1 MKSRHNRSD
10 ARSLR
15 QRAGRASR
23 YEAHFEPLEE
33 RKLLFSLSITP
44 DMDADG
50 DGLGTASATFGYTI
64 PYADSDVEVADGD
77 PEAIDEDFN
86 DEGVGP
92 VASGS
97 VFLESNIRVLHG
109 FGFTNNFRVAQP
121 DPDDD
126 NIRYLDINASDGSFW
141 TFEPW
146 VVDDETGQ
154 LISRISAIQASF
166 TVGGGDDNQGLLPND
181 FLVDILF
188 FDEVTATYTGDQL
201 IAQNT
206 SGNAG
211 ERANGVGTFVFDADD
226 TAQAAMTGIRVRS
239 TIGENVI
246 FDDLQFLTAPGLFAD
261 IVQGRIFGAEF
272 TFTAPIGATVNIL
285 DLYGR
290 EMVQTIALG
299 KPDQINLTLVD
310 GDDDGVP
317 NFNDGI
323 GRVTFSGVDSRATFT
338 MFGGTIEYDNT
349 LGFQYTR
356 VDNFLGLYDD
366 FEAAGFG
373 YHTEYDD
380 DGTPT
385 NFGLPAGPGSVIF
398 GSPFVRDNSDSG
410 SYNPAGSAGGND
422 DFNDP
427 DQGVFV
433 STGESMG
440 TVYIH
445 GAVHGSSR
453 FTGALG
459 DIYFGNLMGSLTVD
473 GDLGSVIVGGDAGF
487 WVSDDGANQNVLND
501 SVSEITVGRSL
512 REYSVGGRSAVNITV
527 RGDLN
532 SPALRPPG
540 EIYRH
545 IEHEKIYAYN
555 DGDVEDDEVF
565 IIGDILF
572 PASDFFGSRG
582 NLFAFTGGRAP
593 IYVDS
598 TYRND
603 TILGSEFVG
612 NASSGIEIA
621 GNLGYGD
628 PINGEDGNDVYAFVS
643 DGSQPIDIQVNT
655 LGALGYVRVVDQ
667 NGVPI
672 AATVFEDSAFGFGLA
687 STSQNLRF
695 TPPRA
700 GTFYL
705 EISDIGVNLVN
716 GDNTDGWEYLITI
729 TGLTP
734 VTFGSYR
741 TGGSTG
747 IATTTGPIV
756 PSLQTITG
764 DFGIIRTGVGYV
776 DSSGTDASYVEITNR
791 PDDEDT
797 PFDVIGASF
806 ATSGNLYS
814 FVAGSDVTF
823 MDLFV
828 NGDLGEFYSGMSPFV
843 GLTGDGLEGDVVG
856 TFLTVSGRIG
866 LIDIKGGVGL
876 DNDVDDP
883 PVFIV
888 GVGLDIRTG
897 LDGGDGSIGSIR
909 IGGDVN
915 GGTLTLNTSSG
926 SVVGSLLVSQ
936 DRGEAGEGIY
946 NDFFLGSDFN
956 LGTDSDIRFVD
967 FPRIDNLNNADQ
979 SFALVVGQSV
989 EFVDDSGGIFQIEV
1003 QGPINGGVAGQIR
1016 VLPLDNGQ
1024 GVAVARIDGVDL
1036 TGGRSLRITST
1047 GLSGNN
1053 SGEAPISIGRIAI
1066 AAADAQSS
1074 VVIAGTVEID
1084 VWQITSAA
1092 ALNSISNRTPGGDI
1106 VAIDVAGLL
1115 ELEISDGNLGRT
1127 QAASYGTQDFGVFLG
1142 IAASEQTAVGGP
1154 LGVSDAALAD
1164 GDGDISDGFRPVG
1177 AIDAI
1182 YLEDIGAPLDP
1193 YLNGVVV
1200 RGGNLNNVLV
1210 SGAIGDVILQGGG
1223 TLANVVA
1230 DNDFIAGVGQ
1240 LDGIFG
1246 SIYAGTIDTVDVGQG
1261 LLNSAIAPFAGSGIF
1276 ASDEIRNVEVDAL
1289 LHEGAFLAGVVI
1301 ASDIVPGSGP
1311 LGDPDIGGIE
1321 TINIDSGTVR
1331 DAYIGAMSIDAFL
1344 TSYVGLG
1351 EIYTGNIGRIGGT
1364 DLTIFRSR
1372 IEALNLNNL
1381 SLGDGV
1387 YDATVTNVGNNLGN
1401 VDVRVARNSTIGG
1414 GEFEFGFNRITVAG
1428 NIGTFEG
1435 GEVSDLRV
1443 EAVGRVTGSVESDS
1457 WRRVEFVVNG
1467 TVPTLTIADTMV
1479 GTEIS
1484 VGRLG
1489 TLTADAIRTSQISVS
1504 GELTSVSSTTEIYNT
1519 TIEVTGAQGRIGSVT
1534 AASRFV
1540 GSVSA
1545 TGPIGSITATSGDLD
1560 VSVTTTTDR
1569 GTVGSISAS
1578 GDLILES
1585 SISAGL
1591 GSVSAGGNIGNPGDA
1606 GLIFVKGDL
1615 ASITAGGHLYTDVRV
1630 GQTLTSATIGRAVN
1644 RPGQPM
1650 ARSGSFFVAEAIESI
1665 AITGDFGGSI
1675 VSFTSGIQ
1683 SVTITNGSLLSTGGL
1698 SAYNGNIESLAITGG
1713 NLYGDL
1719 YTDRSIVSV
1728 VIEPSADGVFGDVGV
1743 NPSFSAG
1750 VGYDAFRGQLPPGV
1764 AQTSGKDG
1772 PNIVAEV
1779 DIESFVVSGG
1789 NIYEATL
1796 FAGQTVRSIDVTG
1809 RIIAG
1814 FTPGN
1819 TGRPIIAA
1827 GEEITSI
1834 AVTSNVNRAV
1844 ILAGVRSLGD
1854 DLDAGG
1860 FGSDTDTNQSGR
1872 IVGMTVGGN
1881 LTNTQ
1886 IAAGTNPG
1894 SDREYNTGDDLLEI
1908 GISSVGAISVA
1919 GTTDGSSVY
1928 SDRLLAGSK
1937 AGGKL
1942 AWGGPFRPVNN
1953 GDIATSTAG
1962 TQLTKGANFNFS
1974 TSSGE
1979 GFIRFTG
1986 PGNAFFDAA
1995 TNRVIL
2001 NGTTGASNLLVHA
2014 NGDNTL
2020 TDFDVVSTEGA
2031 SAGLIRVE
2039 ASLLGDSDIVVDEN
2053 ITSLELGQILGTGT
2067 IQAGASL
2074 TSFTSGSFRGGE
2086 LIARD
2091 GGAVVVNG
2099 EYGDSD
2105 RDIRG
2110 EVIMSFVTLESA
2122 RFTGAM
2128 RGDLSV
2134 RESVTSVAAPAG
2146 ISGGLVHAG
2155 ERIGSITAD
2164 EISRTRISAGRSLG
2178 TLSVTND
2185 LFDSA
2190 VLVGGDLGDDAEIG
2204 GTAFDAD
2211 SVAAGTIG
2219 TITIGGDFV
2228 VSDIVAGYLRGPDGF
2243 FGTGDDLLASG
2254 RSSIGSVTIGGDAVG
2269 SNTFSESYRIAS
2281 TGSLGTITAGGQP
2294 LTSDGNLV
2302 VETNAIDPLPIQI
2315 SSVDVRRQSGIFV
2328 AELQFNQPIDFSSLD
2343 RALSVS
2349 EVRGVGEIEIRLI
2362 QGEDFTLE
2370 YNSDTHVVTVFFS
2383 DDLVTR
2389 DLPILGDQ
2397 PGPGVYRFEIES
2409 AFIRATAVRA
2419 GLDGNN
2425 DGRVDAA
2432 DDFASQNIIGDAGDK
2447 LSPESF
2453 TIAGRNG
2460 RPDSQVDLYGPVN
2473 LNIVLD
2479 DANQPDGL
2487 PDANETFTIRGA
2499 IGDNPDHDVD
2509 YYSFSSDADLY
2520 SITLQAGQ
2528 ILKLGAMQGPAQQTG
2543 RFVIQPNGQLL
2554 SGSTAFGLTL
2564 PAEPF
2569 TSENREFTSPED
2581 FLIRQTGTYL
2591 IVIANSTQ
2599 GLAPGVLPDLPP
2611 VNGGVGEYNF
2621 TISVFDD
2628 GDSGFNADTN
2638 AGDGQDLVNAPAPSA
2653 FAGNDGKLGTA
2664 DDRVRI
2670 VTGAYTFTYSTGPD
2684 GVAGT
2689 SDDFVSGSNGSN
2701 VSSLT
2706 DALGTR
2712 MVSVESAIGTPG
2724 FAGVPEN
2731 FFPDVDIFHL
2741 NNGNPINAGTVIK
2754 ATLSLSELGSDLG
2767 SFVGTL
2773 DDPFLID
2780 NFVQFSIFDT
2790 TNSSGSDDALLLYA
2804 PSDVSPTG
2812 GETGILAESNNVAY
2826 GFDENGDFY
2835 IEFVAPGRF
2844 DVEGAAA
2851 KYAIYVQGVLNTDY
2865 RLEVVTSGT
2874 RELTQRRQNFFL
2886 ETRGGNVDWLEVNN
2900 QVSDVK
2906 AFDAGSLG
2914 FTGRAENGQR
2924 IDQYIL
2930 DSVTAIVQDTFDG
2943 VVSGPGGDGVFGTSD
2958 DERGLDINVSTNPA
2972 DFDFQDYSTIFLS
2985 SMFDPREPLFS
2996 VDIAEVASAAVFGEL
3011 FSQLYGVSQHADP
3024 GNADRTDDAIVF
3036 IPNLSILDYSPS
3048 TADLESFI
3056 QSLAAVT
3063 ARRAGE
3069 LMGLRLTEA
3078 YDPTQ
3083 DVYDVQAV
3091 NSVEDVP
3098 GDSGE
3103 YEFLSNARRLSPSGD
3118 AIADSDFFL
3127 GYQDASALLR
3137 LYTRNG

>member
-121 DPDDD
+121 DPNDD
-126 NIRYLDINASDGSFW
+126 NVRYLDINASNGSFW

-166 TVGGGDDNQGLLPND
+166 TVGGGDDNQGLLPNS

-188 FDEVTATYTGDQL
+188 FDQVTATYTGDQL

-206 SGNAG
+206 SNNAG

-226 TAQAAMTGIRVRS
+226 TSQAAMTGIRVRS

-366 FEAAGFG
+366 FEGAGFG

-422 DFNDP
+422 DFNNP

-459 DIYFGNLMGSLTVD
+459 DAYFGNLMGSLTVD

-487 WVSDDGANQNVLND
+487 WVSDDGANQNVLNGTD
-501 SVSEITVGRSL
+501 SEVTVGRSL
-512 REYSVGGRSAVNITV
+512 GAYSVGGRSAVNITV
-527 RGDLN
+527 LGDLN

-540 EIYRH
+540 ETYRH

-555 DGDVEDDEVF
+555 DGDVEDDEAF

-582 NLFAFTGGRAP
+582 NLFGFTGGRAP

-603 TILGSEFVG
+603 SILGSEFVG
-612 NASSGIEIA
+612 NASSGVEIA

-628 PINGEDGNDVYAFVS
+628 PINGEDGSDVYAFVT
-643 DGSQPIDIQVNT
+643 DGTQVIDIQVNT
-655 LGALGYVRVVDQ
+655 LAAIGYVRVVDQ

-716 GDNTDGWEYLITI
+716 GNNTDGWEYLITI

-747 IATTTGPIV
+747 VNTTAGPLV
-756 PSLQTITG
+756 PTMQTITG
-764 DFGIIRTGVGYV
+764 DIGIIRTGVGYV
-776 DSSGTDASYVEITNR
+776 DAAGADASSIAITNR
-791 PDDEDT
+791 PDEGDAA
-797 PFDVIGASF
+797 FDVIGASF
-806 ATSGNLYS
+806 TSAGNVYS

-828 NGDLGEFYSGMSPFV
+828 DGDLGAFYVGMSPVV
-843 GLTGDGLEGDVVG
+843 GLTGDGLQGDVVG
-856 TFLTVSGRIG
+856 TFVTVSGRIG

-883 PVFIV
+883 PQFVP

-915 GGTLTLNTSSG
+915 GGTLTLDTSNG
-926 SVVGSLLVSQ
+926 SIVGSLLVSQ
-936 DRGEAGEGIY
+936 DRGEAGQGIY
-946 NDFFLGSDFN
+946 NNFFLGSDFN
-956 LGTDSDIRFVD
+956 LGTGSDIRFVD
-967 FPRIDNLNNADQ
+967 FPRIDNLNNDDQ

-989 EFVDDSGGIFQIEV
+989 EFVDDSGGIFLIEV

-1036 TGGRSLRITST
+1036 TGGRTLRITST
-1047 GLSGNN
+1047 GLSGNS

-1074 VVIAGTVEID
+1074 VVIAGSIEVD

-1115 ELEISDGNLGRT
+1115 ELEIRDGNLGRT

-1142 IAASEQTAVGGP
+1142 IAASEQTAVGGA

-1164 GDGDISDGFRPVG
+1164 GNGDITDGFRPVG
-1177 AIDAI
+1177 AIDAF

-1246 SIYAGTIDTVDVGQG
+1246 SIYAGVIDTVDVGQG
-1261 LLNSAIAPFAGSGIF
+1261 LLNPAIAPFAGSGIF

-1289 LHEGAFLAGVVI
+1289 LHEGAFLSGVVI
-1301 ASDIVPGSGP
+1301 ASDTIPGSGP
-1311 LGDPDIGGIE
+1311 LGDPDLGGIE
-1321 TINIDSGTVR
+1321 TINIDSGSVR

-1344 TSYVGLG
+1344 TSYVGIG
-1351 EIYTGNIGRIGGT
+1351 EIYRGDIGRIGGT

-1381 SLGDGV
+1381 SLGQGV

-1401 VDVRVARNSTIGG
+1401 IDVRVARNSTIGG

-1435 GEVSDLRV
+1435 GEVSDLSV

-1467 TVPTLTIADTMV
+1467 TVPSITIADTMV

-1489 TLTADAIRTSQISVS
+1489 ALTAQAIRTSQISVS
-1504 GELTSVSSTTEIYNT
+1504 GELTSVASTTEIYNS
-1519 TIEVTGAQGRIGSVT
+1519 TIEVTGAQGRIGTVT
-1534 AASRFV
+1534 AASRIV
-1540 GSVSA
+1540 GSISA
-1545 TGPIGSITATSGDLD
+1545 AGPIGSITATSGNLD
-1560 VSVTTTTDR
+1560 VSVTTTTSR
-1569 GTVGSISAS
+1569 GTVGSITAS
-1578 GDLILES
+1578 GNVVLES

-1591 GSVSAGGNIGNPGDA
+1591 GSISAGGNIGNPGGA

-1615 ASITAGGHLYTDVRV
+1615 ASISAGGHLYTDVGV
-1630 GQTLTSATIGRAVN
+1630 GESLTSATIGRAVN

-1650 ARSGSFFVAEAIESI
+1650 GRSGSFFVAESIESI

-1675 VSFTSGIQ
+1675 VSYTSGIQ
-1683 SVTITNGSLLSTGGL
+1683 SVTINNGSLLSTGGL

-1750 VGYDAFRGQLPPGV
+1750 VAYDAFRGQLPPGV

-1809 RIIAG
+1809 RIIAD

-1819 TGRPIIAA
+1819 TGRPVIAA

-1844 ILAGVRSLGD
+1844 ILAGVRSLGN

-1860 FGSDTDTNQSGR
+1860 FGSNADTNQSGR

-1886 IAAGTNPG
+1886 IAAGTNAG
-1894 SDREYNTGDDLLEI
+1894 SDRQYNTGDDLLEI
-1908 GISSVGAISVA
+1908 GISSVGAISIA
-1919 GTTDGSSVY
+1919 GSTDGSSVY

-1953 GDIATSTAG
+1953 SDIATSTAG

-1974 TSSGE
+1974 TTSGE

-2001 NGTTGASNLLVHA
+2001 DGTTGASNLLVHA

-2020 TDFDVVSTEGA
+2020 TDFDIVSTEGA

-2039 ASLLGDSDIVVDEN
+2039 ASLLGDSDVVVDEN
-2053 ITSLELGQILGTGT
+2053 ITRLEMGQILGTGT

-2074 TSFTSGSFRGGE
+2074 TSFASGNFRGGE

-2091 GGAVVVNG
+2091 AATVVVNG
-2099 EYGDSD
+2099 EFGDNDS
-2105 RDIRG
+2105 DIRG
-2110 EVIMSFVTLESA
+2110 EVIMSFVTLDSA
-2122 RFTGAM
+2122 TFNGAM

-2134 RESVTSVAAPAG
+2134 RESVISVAAPVG

-2155 ERIGSITAD
+2155 ERIGSITAT

-2211 SVAAGTIG
+2211 DVAAGTIG
-2219 TITIGGDFV
+2219 TITIGGDFI

-2243 FGTGDDLLASG
+2243 FGTADDLLASG

-2294 LTSDGNLV
+2294 LTSEGNLV

-2315 SSVDVRRQSGIFV
+2315 TSVDVRRSSGIYI
-2328 AELQFNQPIDFSSLD
+2328 AQLQFNQPIDFSSLD

-2362 QGEDFTLE
+2362 QDEDFSLE
-2370 YNSDTHVVTVFFS
+2370 YNSSTNVVSVLFS
-2383 DDLVTR
+2383 DDLINR

-2409 AFIRATAVRA
+2409 AFIRAAAVRA
-2419 GLDGNN
+2419 SLDGNN

-2460 RPDSQVDLYGPVN
+2460 RPDSRVDLYGPVN

-2528 ILKLGAMQGPAQQTG
+2528 ILKLGAMQGPAQLTG
-2543 RFVIQPNGQLL
+2543 RFVVQPDGQLL

-2591 IVIANSTQ
+2591 IVIANTTQ

-2621 TISVFDD
+2621 TVSVFDD
-2628 GDSGFNADTN
+2628 GDSGFNGNTN

-2664 DDRVRI
+2664 DDRVKI

-2689 SDDFVSGSNGSN
+2689 SDDFVSGSNGTN

-2706 DALGTR
+2706 DALGTK
-2712 MVSVESAIGTPG
+2712 MISVESAIGTPG
-2724 FAGVPEN
+2724 FAGVPES

-2790 TNSSGSDDALLLYA
+2790 TNSTSADDALLLYA

-2812 GETGILAESNNVAY
+2812 GETGILAESNNVTY

-2835 IEFVAPGRF
+2835 IEFIAPGRF

-2930 DSVTAIVQDTFDG
+2930 DSVTAIVQDTFDS

-2985 SMFDPREPLFS
+2985 SMFDPRQPLFS
-2996 VDIAEVASAAVFGEL
+2996 VDIAEAFSASVLGEL

-3069 LMGLRLTEA
+3069 LMGLRITEA

-3098 GDSGE
+3098 GDAGE
-3103 YEFLSNARRLSPSGD
+3103 YEFLSTARRLSPSGD

-3127 GYQDASALLR
+3127 GYQDSSALLR

>member
-1457 WRRVEFVVNG
+1457 WRRVEFIVNG
-1467 TVPTLTIADTMV
+1467 RVPTLTIADTMV

-1504 GELTSVSSTTEIYNT
+1504 GELTSVVSTTEIYNT
-1519 TIEVTGAQGRIGSVT
+1519 TIEVTGAQGQIGTVT

-1569 GTVGSISAS
+1569 GTVGSITAS
-1578 GDLILES
+1578 GDVVLES

-1591 GSVSAGGNIGNPGDA
+1591 GSISAGGNIGNPGDA

-1615 ASITAGGHLYTDVRV
+1615 SSITAGGHLYTDVRV
-1630 GQTLTSATIGRAVN
+1630 GETLTSATIGRAVN

-1683 SVTITNGSLLSTGGL
+1683 TVAITNGSLLSTGGI

-1728 VIEPSADGVFGDVGV
+1728 VIEPSADGVFGDVGI

-1809 RIIAG
+1809 RIIAD

-1986 PGNAFFDAA
+1986 PGNAFFDAS

-2302 VETNAIDPLPIQI
+2302 VESNAIDPLPIQI
-2315 SSVDVRRQSGIFV
+2315 TSVDVRRQSGIFV

-2370 YNSDTHVVTVFFS
+2370 YDSDTHIVTVFFS

-2664 DDRVRI
+2664 DDRVTI

-2706 DALGTR
+2706 DALGTK

-2812 GETGILAESNNVAY
+2812 GETGILAESNNVTY

-2874 RELTQRRQNFFL
+2874 RELTQRRQNFFI

-2996 VDIAEVASAAVFGEL
+2996 VDIAETLSAAVLGEL

-3083 DVYDVQAV
+3083 DVYDVQGV

-3103 YEFLSNARRLSPSGD
+3103 YEFLSDARRLSPSGD